1 MPDKLGRLTGQ
12 EKGFAAAMAATGDKV
27 YSALKAGYKHPS
39 VVGHEVAKRPAVQA
53 EVVALQTAILFEQ
66 GLPLAVRTH
75 IAILEDPKTPAGAK
89 VQAVKLMYDRTLGVE
104 NQADRKEP
112 HEMSADE
119 LAREIDRLKREVS
132 DRAKPAVIDQEPI
145 VEQVEDAGLFD

>member
-1 MPDKLGRLTGQ
+1 MTHTERKIAQG
-12 EKGFAAAMAATGDKV
+12 MATTGDKRYAAMIAGV
-27 YSALKAGYKHPS
+27 SATSGAVTKAL
-39 VVGHEVAKRPAVQA
+39 ARPAVQA
-53 EVVALQTAILFEQ
+53 EIAAQQVAMLFEL
-66 GLPLAVRTH
+66 GLPLAVKTH

-119 LAREIDRLKREVS
+119 LSREIERLKREVS
-132 DRAKPAVIDQEPI
+132 DRAKPVVID
-145 VEQVEDAGLFD
+145 EQPVEDVDLFG

>member
-1 MPDKLGRLTGQ
+1 MPDKKGRLTAQ
-12 EKGFAAAMAATGDKV
+12 ERVFIEKMAKTSDKTYSAAA
-27 YSALKAGYKHPS
+27 AGYKQPS
-39 VVGHEVAKRPAVQA
+39 VVGHIVAAKPAIQQEIA
-53 EVVALQTAILFEQ
+53 AAQTAILFEL
-66 GLPLAVRTH
+66 GLPLAVKTH

-119 LAREIDRLKREVS
+119 LSREIERLKREVS
-132 DRAKPAVIDQEPI
+132 DRAKPVVID
-145 VEQVEDAGLFD
+145 EQPVEDVDLFG